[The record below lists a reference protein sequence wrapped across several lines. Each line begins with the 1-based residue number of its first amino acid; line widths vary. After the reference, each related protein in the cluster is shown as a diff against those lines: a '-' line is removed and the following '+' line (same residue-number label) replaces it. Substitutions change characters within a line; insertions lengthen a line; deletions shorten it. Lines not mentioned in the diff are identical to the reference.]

1 MTAPLSKTRMMAW
14 IVWIV
19 ASVFYA
25 YQYVLRVM
33 PSVMLSDIM
42 ERFHIDA
49 ALFGQFSGVYYIG
62 YSLMHLP
69 IGIMLDRYG
78 PRKIMAVSILLTVAG
93 MSPLV
98 FSDYWLY
105 PIIGR
110 FLIGV
115 GSSVA
120 ILGVFKVIRMT
131 FAEERFARMLSFS
144 VMIGLIGAIYGGG
157 PVNYMRDAFGY
168 QTVVYMVAA
177 GGIALALLSYLIIP
191 DIGESPRTKV
201 REDLK
206 EVLSN
211 PRVIW
216 SCIFAG
222 MMVGPLEGFA
232 DVWGTIFLKEINGFD
247 GVLAA
252 GLPSTIFVGM
262 CFGAPFLSFVA
273 ERFKNYLLTIF
284 GAGIFM
290 AVGFI
295 LFLSYKLSPSLI
307 TPSFVIVGICS
318 AYQILAIYKASTY
331 VREHLAG
338 LTTAVAN
345 MIIMI
350 FGYGF
355 HTVIGNVV
363 NAMGGP
369 KVPQA
374 LFYGISVIPV
384 ALCLGAGGFALLFLW
399 EKRSEK
405 ALQKSTEAEF

>member
-1 MTAPLSKTRMMAW
+1 
-14 IVWIV
+14 
-19 ASVFYA
+19 
-25 YQYVLRVM
+25 
-33 PSVMLSDIM
+33 
-42 ERFHIDA
+42 
-49 ALFGQFSGVYYIG
+49 
-62 YSLMHLP
+62 
-69 IGIMLDRYG
+69 
-78 PRKIMAVSILLTVAG
+78 
-93 MSPLV
+93 
-98 FSDYWLY
+98 
-105 PIIGR
+105 
-110 FLIGV
+110 V

-307 TPSFVIVGICS
+307 TLSFVIVGICS